1 MIYVK
6 NLLAMP
12 FIKILQVVMKNIL
25 KYLYMKN
32 ISITIPCFYSGNLH
46 LVKKK
51 NPEKLIESKIKKKGL
66 QNLA

>member
-51 NPEKLIESKIKKKGL
+51 PEKLIESKIKKKGL